1 MNNFVL
7 IGLGV
12 LVLFLVMNGSKGSKG
27 SKGSSKSL
35 STSVSKVF
43 KGNTGFIVLVVG
55 GLLLF
60 MCMNKGLV
68 EGNDGDDGGG
78 DDDCPAGK
86 NCYIQGFS
94 ADLDLSLQSLW
105 NGEYIKDKKDLNEYF
120 TTISKQIGKAGCGD
134 NSCKRRI
141 EDCSIKYAV
150 DDAYLKTSVPQGD
163 DAGDWAKWMKNNFT
177 TCDNEFWHMNTKH
190 YTENDKRYNDYHK
203 DPNRDGVD
211 VWEEYL
217 KIVGPQNALSKGEQ
231 EKWDVRVAVGDATE
245 KVEKLNVRVA
255 TKGVGDDT
263 KKVENQ
269 IQSITSTVVGD
280 ATNNSIRG

>member
-43 KGNTGFIVLVVG
+43 KGNTGFIVLVVA

-68 EGNDGDDGGG
+68 EGND
-78 DDDCPAGK
+78 DCPAGT
-86 NCYIQGFS
+86 NCHFMALS

-105 NGEYIKDKKDLNEYF
+105 NGKYIKNKKDLNEYF
-120 TTISKQIGKAGCGD
+120 TTISKQIGKAGCTD
-134 NSCKRRI
+134 NSCKRTI
-141 EDCSIKYAV
+141 EYCSVKYAV
-150 DDAYLKTSVPQGD
+150 DDKLLKTTKRA
-163 DAGDWAKWMKNNFT
+163 DAEFLTNMRNNFT

-190 YTENDKRYNDYHK
+190 YTENDKRYNDYHNDPAK

-217 KIVGPQNALSKGEQ
+217 KIVGPQHALSKGEQ

-280 ATNNSIRG
+280 DTTNSIRE